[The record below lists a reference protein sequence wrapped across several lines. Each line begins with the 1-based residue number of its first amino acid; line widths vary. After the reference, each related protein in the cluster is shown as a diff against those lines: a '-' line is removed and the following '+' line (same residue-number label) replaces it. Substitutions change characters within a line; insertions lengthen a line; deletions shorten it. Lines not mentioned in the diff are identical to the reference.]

1 MLQLSL
7 GKINKFEEKMIENL
21 QNQKCPMEQQT
32 HEPTR
37 QVLCSQHYPPY
48 GQVLCSRTHESG
60 AKSASKTYETT
71 NSRTHWKY

>member
-37 QVLCSQHYPPY
+37 QLLCSQHYPPY
-48 GQVLCSRTHESG
+48 GQSLIQDYTIKHQSVREN
-60 AKSASKTYETT
+60 KSKINHS
-71 NSRTHWKY
+71 